1 MAHAPACLEH
11 RSEEATIGGEV
22 LHDATIEREL
32 EERVRLVTAAEDL
45 TEPLDA
51 RDYLMLLL
59 VTLALP
65 LAMLFVGWWL

>member
-1 MAHAPACLEH
+1 M
-11 RSEEATIGGEV
+11 